1 MGVVLL
7 CFIGIATIGYF
18 DGKFVMGSDGVGMR
32 LSLKGKSRALSH
44 DELDSKRNTALIVVK
59 PHAATDLVLRL
70 LQKRLRS
77 EKISILRR
85 GVLNSEVAPIILT
98 QSSRLIFAGL
108 AEDPDDLRATEE
120 GKAAFLAAFGK
131 VWSDALD
138 DDVFKNADVAMTD
151 MDLTPQT
158 LYAKWTKLELGKSLV
173 KITSETYVGKIDD
186 VYVINGHAPAL
197 LDSYVEEGSEFRY
210 LEVAWKSTVLSYADF
225 TSSVIGGGH
234 EPAKAEAS
242 SVRRHIYQNWQQL
255 GLHSEPSMLYNS
267 VVASISPLHAWV
279 ETSLWLQ
286 QNPTTHSF
294 FLALEERDVAGQAMS
309 LFPHSDLLFT
319 YKGKQGTLSEHVV
332 GLDRAKCLD
341 VAAAILKD
349 VPME

>member
-1 MGVVLL
+1 MGAAVL
-7 CFIGIATIGYF
+7 CFIGIAAIGYF
-18 DGKFVMGSDGVGMR
+18 GGEIATGSEGVGTR
-32 LSLKGKSRALSH
+32 LSLKGKSRALSL
-44 DELDSKRNTALIVVK
+44 DEPDSKRNTALIVIK

-85 GVLNSEVAPIILT
+85 GVLNSEMAPGALMM
-98 QSSRLIFAGL
+98 SSNLIFAGMT
-108 AEDPDDLRATEE
+108 EIPDDLRATEE

-131 VWSDALD
+131 TWSDALD
-138 DDVFKNADVAMTD
+138 DDICLNGDIAISF

-158 LYAKWTKLELGKSLV
+158 LYAKWAKLELGKSLV
-173 KITSETYVGKIDD
+173 KITSDTYVGKIDD

-197 LDSYVEEGSEFRY
+197 LNSYVEEGQNLRY
-210 LEVAWKSTVLSYADF
+210 LEVAWKSSVLSYANF

-255 GLHSEPSMLYNS
+255 GLHSEPSILYNS
-267 VVASISPLHAWV
+267 IVASTSPFHAWV
-279 ETSLWLQ
+279 DTTVWLQ
-286 QNPTTHSF
+286 QNPETHSF
-294 FLALEERDVAGQAMS
+294 FLALEERDVAAQAQS
-309 LFPHSDLLFT
+309 LYPHSDLLFI
-319 YKGKQGTLSEHVV
+319 YKGKQGTLSEHVA

-349 VPME
+349 LD